1 MRNILIILG
10 IALAGLV
17 VLFSLIH
24 IADPYILMMLAVSVL
39 LIGIG
44 VSSWTNP

>member
-1 MRNILIILG
+1 MRNALVWFGTI
-10 IALAGLV
+10 LAGLV

-24 IADPYILMMLAVSVL
+24 QAEPYLLVMLAVAVL

-44 VSSWTNP
+44 VASWPNP